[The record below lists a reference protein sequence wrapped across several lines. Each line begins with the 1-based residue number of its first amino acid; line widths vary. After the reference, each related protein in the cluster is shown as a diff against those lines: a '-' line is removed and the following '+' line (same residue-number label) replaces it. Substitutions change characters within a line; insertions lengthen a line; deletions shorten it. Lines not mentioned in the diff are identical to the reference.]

1 MARSQRSGGR
11 HGGEP
16 ARQRMTNKR
25 AMNQRRSQPSGRG
38 GYGGGRSGGGGDQT
52 PLYIGLGVGA
62 VVLVGGL
69 AFLLMSGGDDP
80 VYVAEDPAQEAQPTT
95 STTTMDGDAP
105 EVLSPFSSKE
115 KDRICELLEK
125 LDADY
130 DRAKELKDE
139 GFLEH
144 NEQNYSAA
152 QRAWQEA
159 YRMLTAMDNGS
170 NDLELQ
176 FGEGVWDRIERFLP
190 TQDRTLRRWGKLK
203 SDISKQLDLTK

>member
-1 MARSQRSGGR
+1 MPTPNRSGGR
-11 HGGEP
+11 RGGSYS
-16 ARQRMTNKR
+16 RQRSTT
-25 AMNQRRSQPSGRG
+25 NQRTTNQRTSSSRGQTQRRAQPARG
-38 GYGGGRSGGGGDQT
+38 GYGGGSSGGGGDQT
-52 PLYIGLGVGA
+52 PLFIGLGVGA
-62 VVLVGGL
+62 VVLVGAL

-80 VYVAEDPAQEAQPTT
+80 AYVANDPEPEAH
-95 STTTMDGDAP
+95 
-105 EVLSPFSSKE
+105 SPFSSRE
-115 KDRICELLEK
+115 KDRISELLEN

-139 GFLEH
+139 GFIQH

-159 YRMLTAMDNGS
+159 YRLLTAMDKSS

>member
-38 GYGGGRSGGGGDQT
+38 GGGGGDQT

-62 VVLVGGL
+62 VVLVGAL

-80 VYVAEDPAQEAQPTT
+80 VTVADNPELDPQPTK
-95 STTTMDGDAP
+95 STGIVDGDAP
-105 EVLSPFSSKE
+105 EVLLPFSSKE
-115 KDRICELLEK
+115 KDRIRELLEK